1 MRGGEVGGT
10 IATCGAPSGD
20 HRVMVSG
27 ETDGAASCHPVTT
40 QPGCVAWSAVSR
52 DTPPS
57 QVSAGSYLLPQSTF
71 IERVN
76 NSSIQCSKYL
86 AVQTKT
92 LKTSRR
98 LPRCLRVVS
107 AGAGEDRATVCDLLT

>member
-52 DTPPS
+52 QQGHSASLSSFRRFIFTP
-57 QVSAGSYLLPQSTF
+57 
-71 IERVN
+71 
-76 NSSIQCSKYL
+76 
-86 AVQTKT
+86 
-92 LKTSRR
+92 
-98 LPRCLRVVS
+98 
-107 AGAGEDRATVCDLLT
+107 TVHIH